1 MPLHLLYL
9 PVDPRPLGRI
19 WGRQKGSFAILS
31 FHRLERLIAAPL
43 LLVVYVF
50 PLHAL
55 FYASNGYRKHLLSSE
70 TCDRNKQ
77 KLDHFFR
84 QILPLSILDFLIGAP
99 SASFIF
105 VAN

>member
-1 MPLHLLYL
+1 MTRLLYFELYLNCIGMPLHLLYL

-55 FYASNGYRKHLLSSE
+55 FYASNGYRKHFSKGSE
-70 TCDRNKQ
+70 STAR
-77 KLDHFFR
+77 
-84 QILPLSILDFLIGAP
+84 
-99 SASFIF
+99 
-105 VAN
+105 